1 MKNMKIFN
9 IFLAMVFIINVSCKA
24 PQQASELQMK
34 YDIIGVMHDQVEA
47 WNSGNIDGYMEGYW
61 NSDSLRFV
69 SGGNT
74 YSGWTTTLEGYKNR
88 YPDRS
93 AMGELSFTDLE
104 VILLSE
110 DAAMVF
116 GKYQL
121 NRENDDPWGL
131 FTLVFRRTSKGW
143 RITHDHTSQAEM

>member
-1 MKNMKIFN
+1 
-9 IFLAMVFIINVSCKA
+9 
-24 PQQASELQMK
+24 
-34 YDIIGVMHDQVEA
+34 
-47 WNSGNIDGYMEGYW
+47 
-61 NSDSLRFV
+61 
-69 SGGNT
+69 
-74 YSGWTTTLEGYKNR
+74 
-88 YPDRS
+88 
-93 AMGELSFTDLE
+93 MGELSFTDLE